1 MVINKHLSHHLRH
14 ATMPATHLI
23 SPLQKGKLALTTIP
37 TPKTDTEIE
46 NLSTINQESRA
57 KTPKL
62 HHNPYLRIQTDIYLQ
77 TPTGE
82 CVPGHEVQWEL
93 NPYAMVCG
101 DSSGLMGIVPGHHH
115 IWASTTATTLCTLAK
130 TDLRSQFYKTPP
142 TRESSPTSQPAWSL
156 GKENIINSQ
165 KRFASRRQALE
176 ARKIAMTWRLPL
188 GYNFLVYPQPQ
199 PRETRHRR
207 RHSPGS

>member
-1 MVINKHLSHHLRH
+1 M
-14 ATMPATHLI
+14 
-23 SPLQKGKLALTTIP
+23 
-37 TPKTDTEIE
+37 EIE
-46 NLSTINQESRA
+46 HPSTINQATGVKS
-57 KTPKL
+57 PK
-62 HHNPYLRIQTDIYLQ
+62 PYHKPIRGIQPDIYLL

-93 NPYAMVCG
+93 NPYARVCG
-101 DSSGLMGIVPGHHH
+101 DTSRLMGIVPGHHH
-115 IWASTTATTLCTLAK
+115 FGACTTAITLCTLVK
-130 TDLRSQFYKTPP
+130 TDLRSHFYKTPP
-142 TRESSPTSQPAWSL
+142 TRESNPTSQPLWSL
-156 GKENIINSQ
+156 GKGKIINSQ